1 MSLCNCALSDGNA
14 LDIAHMLTANAVL
27 AKLVLDENGIGDTGL
42 THIADA
48 LRQNSTLVKLSMN
61 NNYVHES
68 GVFALGTAC
77 RRQCALRSVSLL
89 ENYLTPLAAIELAR
103 AAAVNTVLVALQLSW
118 CVVSAHE
125 VGAFRHWR
133 AMSQANSALRT
144 LTLLNT
150 PLLLNHCLERGAAL
164 LDKHS
169 LTAVNLNHC
178 SVHPPD
184 MAYVAKFV
192 ADNAVLLTLD
202 VSENHML
209 DAGASEL
216 AAALRQNTKLQSLAL
231 RDNGL
236 TGAGLWPV
244 FDAVIVFLFLCGP
257 AQIHA
262 ALSRHLTQ
270 CQKHTWAGPDKHH
283 ARLAGPLHEPP
294 RLAVRRGRRPQRG
307 LRGQGH
313 AVGEHDDDALVYG
326 LCLHLARA
334 GLGAGAGRGQQL
346 FTQALYVFGHGLF

>member
-1 MSLCNCALSDGNA
+1 MSLCNCSLSDGNA
-14 LDIAHMLTANAVL
+14 LDIAHMLTANSVL

-89 ENYLTPLAAIELAR
+89 ENCLTPLAAIELAR

-144 LTLLNT
+144 LTLINT

-216 AAALRQNTKLQSLAL
+216 AAALRRNTTLQSLAL

-236 TGAGLWPV
+236 TGAGLQPV
-244 FDAVIVFLFLCGP
+244 FDTVTLLCSRFLLSLTRPGFTL
-257 AQIHA
+257 
-262 ALSRHLTQ
+262 LSRCPDTTY
-270 CQKHTWAGPDKHH
+270 QKCTG
-283 ARLAGPLHEPP
+283 RSGQTP
-294 RLAVRRGRRPQRG
+294 RSSRWTSA
-307 LRGQGH
+307 
-313 AVGEHDDDALVYG
+313 
-326 LCLHLARA
+326 
-334 GLGAGAGRGQQL
+334 
-346 FTQALYVFGHGLF
+346 

>member
-1 MSLCNCALSDGNA
+1 MSLCNCSLSDGNA
-14 LDIAHMLTANAVL
+14 LDIAHMLTANCVL
-27 AKLVLDENGIGDTGL
+27 AKLVLDENGIGDAGL

-48 LRQNSTLVKLSMN
+48 LRRNSTLVKLSMN
-61 NNYVHES
+61 HNYVHES

-77 RRQCALRSVSLL
+77 RRQCTLRSVSLL
-89 ENYLTPLAAIELAR
+89 ENCLTPLAAIELAR
-103 AAAVNTVLVALQLSW
+103 AAAVNTMLVALQLSW

-150 PLLLNHCLERGAAL
+150 PLLLNHCLERGTAL
-164 LDKHS
+164 LDKHT

-184 MAYVAKFV
+184 MVYVAQFV
-192 ADNAVLLTLD
+192 ADNEDLLTLD

-216 AAALRQNTKLQSLAL
+216 AAALRRNTKLQSLAL

-236 TGAGLWPV
+236 TGAGLQPV
-244 FDAVIVFLFLCGP
+244 FDTVTLLCSRFLLSL
-257 AQIHA
+257 AQPGFTL
-262 ALSRHLTQ
+262 LSR
-270 CQKHTWAGPDKHH
+270 CP
-283 ARLAGPLHEPP
+283 
-294 RLAVRRGRRPQRG
+294 
-307 LRGQGH
+307 
-313 AVGEHDDDALVYG
+313 
-326 LCLHLARA
+326 
-334 GLGAGAGRGQQL
+334 
-346 FTQALYVFGHGLF
+346 

>member
-1 MSLCNCALSDGNA
+1 
-14 LDIAHMLTANAVL
+14 
-27 AKLVLDENGIGDTGL
+27 
-42 THIADA
+42 
-48 LRQNSTLVKLSMN
+48 MN

-89 ENYLTPLAAIELAR
+89 ENCLTPLAAIELAR

-133 AMSQANSALRT
+133 AMSQANSSLRT

-150 PLLLNHCLERGAAL
+150 PLLLNNCLERGAAL
-164 LDKHS
+164 LDKRS

-184 MAYVAKFV
+184 MVYVAKFV
-192 ADNAVLLTLD
+192 ADNAVLRTLD

-216 AAALRQNTKLQSLAL
+216 AAALRRNTALQSLAL

-236 TGAGLWPV
+236 TGAGLRPV
-244 FDAVIVFLFLCGP
+244 FDAVFVFLFSEWPSLD
-257 AQIHA
+257 
-262 ALSRHLTQ
+262 SRCPVEAPNPMPKTYMGRSGQ
-270 CQKHTWAGPDKHH
+270 T
-283 ARLAGPLHEPP
+283 P
-294 RLAVRRGRRPQRG
+294 RSSRWTFA
-307 LRGQGH
+307 
-313 AVGEHDDDALVYG
+313 
-326 LCLHLARA
+326 
-334 GLGAGAGRGQQL
+334 
-346 FTQALYVFGHGLF
+346 